1 MNWISD
7 KWEQLNPNIQLQG
20 SKWQHNELENIKKN
34 LHPVSHS
41 NTECPQN
48 QSSRRLNKGKG
59 LTTFTAA
66 KRGGNRSCPEKS
78 KWIPQGISADTK
90 QYGTEPAISWF

>member
-20 SKWQHNELENIKKN
+20 NKWQHNELENIKKN

-48 QSSRRLNKGKG
+48 ESSQRINNGKRADHTYSCKERG
-59 LTTFTAA
+59 KQKLT
-66 KRGGNRSCPEKS
+66 KENQVNPSGD
-78 KWIPQGISADTK
+78 QH
-90 QYGTEPAISWF
+90 